1 MRRILWLF
9 VFFFLLLAG
18 CEQPVSEVPGQ
29 GKSTHD
35 VSPGVIKQAG
45 VLLHD
50 PLGAALVES
59 PAEAIPE
66 WRQDLG
72 SKPALLLF
80 SQNPFL
86 APIPDAV
93 RSAALD
99 LGRSGH
105 RDDFRRWVGNRLADP
120 LLLPE
125 MSLSLALAGELFSE
139 LIWVLPQGALD
150 EHITIDRFRET
161 LVETG
166 TASAEEASAFM
177 VSGNEFHGT
186 LRQIPVR
193 VVPHRQLQSLAGP
206 VFVHFDLSFFKALYV
221 NEIKTP
227 LYPLVHQLLDE
238 LGEHRVRTLG
248 VSISL
253 GSLSGATSLQVRF
266 VGDLLARRLANP
278 KVLGEALSGNDA
290 LRHEALYLANF
301 FQKER
306 RLELIRRMDTAAS
319 GDAAVKYDL
328 FHAYAENKQGNNA
341 LAALAEAVALDPVY
355 AGEYLDLAEQALEKN
370 RPDAALRM
378 LDLAVAAMPDNPF
391 IAIRKAEILLQT
403 GHGEALGPVLDRL
416 MQLPWSELYYP
427 NIKTRLQERLLPVP
441 SATP

>member
-1 MRRILWLF
+1 MRRIMRLF
-9 VFFFLLLAG
+9 VIFFLLLAG
-18 CEQPVSEVPGQ
+18 CEQPIPEVPGQ
-29 GKSTHD
+29 GKATPD
-35 VSPGVIKQAG
+35 VSPSIIKKAG

-50 PLGAALVES
+50 SLAANLVET

-66 WRQDLG
+66 WRQDSG
-72 SKPALLLF
+72 SMPALLLF

-86 APIPDAV
+86 APIPETV
-93 RSAALD
+93 RSAALE
-99 LGRSGH
+99 LGRSGR
-105 RDDFRRWVGNRLADP
+105 RDDFRHRVGNSLADP

-139 LIWVLPQGALD
+139 LIWVLPQGAPD

-166 TASAEEASAFM
+166 TAGAEEASAFM
-177 VSGNEFHGT
+177 VNGNEFHGS

-193 VVPHRQLQSLAGP
+193 VVPHRMLPSLDGP
-206 VFVHFDLSFFKALYV
+206 TFVHFDLSFFKALYV

-227 LYPLVHQLLDE
+227 LYPLVHQVLRE
-238 LGEHRVRTLG
+238 LGERRVRTLG

-253 GSLSGATSLQVRF
+253 GSWSGATSLQVRF
-266 VGDLLARRLANP
+266 VGDLLARLLANP
-278 KVLGEALSGNDA
+278 RLLGEPLSGNDA

-306 RLELIRRMDTAAS
+306 RLELIQQMDAAAS

-328 FHAYAENKQGNNA
+328 FHAYAENKQGDNA
-341 LAALAEAVALDPVY
+341 LAALAAAVALDPVY

-378 LDLAVAAMPDNPF
+378 LDLAAAAMPDNPF
-391 IAIRKAEILLQT
+391 IAIRKAEILLQN